1 MAIHAANEGELMCGV
16 CKAEFTEKPKLIA
29 HLKIHAGARSIKD
42 SEKNQKCPFCNKM
55 FFTRKD
61 VKRHLV
67 VHTKDRDFLCQYC
80 PQRFGRRDHLVR
92 HLKKA
97 HANEAAADGFKGVL
111 PDTSPVK
118 ESTPGG
124 VRSKGKRATGPQ
136 APGPSE
142 ESIDRRL
149 EGHASVVT
157 ELLQSVA
164 VNMANELPVITSVK
178 SEAQNETPKKQQVQQ
193 QQQQQL
199 PQQLQQVLLQSSP
212 TQSGTAQYVTIP
224 IAGQGKTVPIQ
235 FNLGGQQV
243 QGISSSG
250 FVPPILPATVVQTA
264 QQQTQQQT
272 NEQNQHQQVA
282 TSMIKLGQNYVQIV
296 DQKLVPGAAAAA
308 GGGGSDTT
316 LNVPI
321 QQGAIVS
328 GALVPGPPVAG
339 ISTTANNAAVN
350 AVLDLL
356 TSSEERDAAE
366 KLTLLS
372 NAASLPQ
379 EQIQQGHL
387 VSYNDAVKL
396 ANLGQ
401 IADNTGSQGQN

>member
-1 MAIHAANEGELMCGV
+1 MCGV

-124 VRSKGKRATGPQ
+124 ARGRGKKTVTPQ

-149 EGHASVVT
+149 EGHANMVS

-164 VNMANELPVITSVK
+164 VNIANEIPLVTSVK
-178 SEAQNETPKKQQVQQ
+178 NEGQNEASRKQRTEQQ
-193 QQQQQL
+193 QQQQQQQQV
-199 PQQLQQVLLQSSP
+199 PQQLQQVLLQPSP
-212 TQSGTAQYVTIP
+212 SQSGATQYVTIP

-243 QGISSSG
+243 QGMSSSG
-250 FVPPILPATVVQTA
+250 FVPPILPASVVQAA
-264 QQQTQQQT
+264 QQTHQTSD
-272 NEQNQHQQVA
+272 QNQQQQVA
-282 TSMIKLGQNYVQIV
+282 ASMIKLGRNFVQLLPGNAGGNESTVNVPLQQGTIV
-296 DQKLVPGAAAAA
+296 TGTLVPG
-308 GGGGSDTT
+308 T
-316 LNVPI
+316 PI
-321 QQGAIVS
+321 PAV
-328 GALVPGPPVAG
+328 
-339 ISTTANNAAVN
+339 STTANTMN

-356 TSSEERDAAE
+356 EERDAAQ

-379 EQIQQGHL
+379 DQIQQGHL
-387 VSYNDAVKL
+387 VSYSDAVKL
-396 ANLGQ
+396 ANFSQ
-401 IADNTGSQGQN
+401 FADNTGSQT

>member
-16 CKAEFTEKPKLIA
+16 CKAEFTEKLKLIA

-111 PDTSPVK
+111 PDTSPIK
-118 ESTPGG
+118 EATPGSTK
-124 VRSKGKRATGPQ
+124 VRGKKTVSPQ
-136 APGPSE
+136 VPGPSE

-149 EGHASVVT
+149 EGHANMVT

-164 VNMANELPVITSVK
+164 VNLDDEIPVPVGVK
-178 SEAQNETPKKQQVQQ
+178 TEAQNEAALKQQVQQ
-193 QQQQQL
+193 QQHPSQV
-199 PQQLQQVLLQSSP
+199 QQVLLQPSP
-212 TQSGTAQYVTIP
+212 SQSGTTQYVTIP
-224 IAGQGKTVPIQ
+224 VAGQGKTVPIQ
-235 FNLGGQQV
+235 FNLSGQQV
-243 QGISSSG
+243 QSMSSSG
-250 FVPPILPATVVQTA
+250 FVPPILPARIVQAA
-264 QQQTQQQT
+264 QQSHQT
-272 NEQNQHQQVA
+272 NEQNQQQQQQVA
-282 TSMIKLGQNYVQIV
+282 AIMTRLGSKYVHLLPPSEGDNESTV
-296 DQKLVPGAAAAA
+296 
-308 GGGGSDTT
+308 
-316 LNVPI
+316 NVSL
-321 QQGAIVS
+321 QQSTIVS
-328 GALVPGPPVAG
+328 GSMVPRTPIPAVA
-339 ISTTANNAAVN
+339 STANTVS
-350 AVLDLL
+350 VLDLL
-356 TSSEERDAAE
+356 TSSEERNAAQ

-379 EQIQQGHL
+379 EQNQHGHL
-387 VSYNDAVKL
+387 VSYSDAVKL
-396 ANLGQ
+396 ANLSQ
-401 IADNTGSQGQN
+401 FADHSGSQT